1 VPIIITNIFDQHEAS
16 RVISILATDLK
27 ARMST
32 EDATKAIVN
41 PHQPGNRRFL
51 PRLTKEFI
59 ELYNKY
65 ECALEI
71 VRRTHLD
78 KNHVKASRFRNIE
91 LNGSL
96 HFAPRKTSTN
106 CRKIPAGPESYREG
120 SRKGRRLIQAHVI
133 YFGVAYKKLD
143 L

>member
-32 EDATKAIVN
+32 EDIVN

-51 PRLTKEFI
+51 PCLTKEFI

-78 KNHVKASRFRNIE
+78 KNHVKASGFRNIE
-91 LNGSL
+91 LIEWVSPFCASEDLNKLQKNSG
-96 HFAPRKTSTN
+96 
-106 CRKIPAGPESYREG
+106 GP
-120 SRKGRRLIQAHVI
+120 
-133 YFGVAYKKLD
+133 
-143 L
+143 